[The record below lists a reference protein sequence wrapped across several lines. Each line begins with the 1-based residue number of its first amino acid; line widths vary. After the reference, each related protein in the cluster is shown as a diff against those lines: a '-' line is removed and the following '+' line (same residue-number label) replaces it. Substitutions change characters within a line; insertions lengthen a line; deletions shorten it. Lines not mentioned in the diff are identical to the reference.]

1 MTKDQNTIN
10 PKSSIELPSFLDGGR
25 VRKDRCAVILAGG
38 EGSRLRSLTWMIAGD
53 DRPKQFCPIIDGRTL
68 LDVTLERVRTGIAPE
83 NTYFSLTAKHECY
96 YRGSLCDIPASRRIV
111 QPENKGTAPAVL
123 YSLMRIAVERPDATV
138 AFFPS
143 DHFFTD
149 DEGFMGQVDSAFH
162 AAALNPDSVVLLGI
176 EPDKAETSYGWI
188 EPAKSL
194 FGGEARSFSRVERFW
209 EKPSATVAERLMSS
223 GCLWNSFVMVGRVDA
238 FLEMFREC
246 LPGMFRMF
254 NISRPFF
261 GQEPEKA
268 IVRSIYAW
276 IKETNFSSE
285 VLERAVEK
293 LMVMRVA
300 DVGWTDLGE
309 PQRVLGALSDLGIRP
324 EWTPAMAA

>member
-1 MTKDQNTIN
+1 MNERTAEFPGFVGVQNG
-10 PKSSIELPSFLDGGR
+10 SA
-25 VRKDRCAVILAGG
+25 RCAVILAGG
-38 EGSRLRSLTWMIAGD
+38 EGSRLRSLTWAIAGD
-53 DRPKQFCPIIDGRTL
+53 DRPKQFCPIIDGKTL
-68 LDVTLERVRTGIAPE
+68 LDVTRDRVRMSIGPE
-83 NTYFSLTAKHECY
+83 NVYFSLTAKHERY
-96 YRGSLCDIPASRRIV
+96 YRASLCEIPASRRIV
-111 QPENKGTAPAVL
+111 QPENKGTAPAIL
-123 YSLMRIAVERPDATV
+123 YSLMRIAVDRPDAMV

-143 DHFFTD
+143 DHFFAD
-149 DEGFMGQVDSAFH
+149 DGSFMEQVDSAFQ

-176 EPDKAETSYGWI
+176 EPDQAETSYGWI

-223 GCLWNSFVMVGRVDA
+223 GCLWNSFVMVGRADA
-238 FLEMFREC
+238 FLALFRER
-246 LPGMFRMF
+246 LPGIFRMF

-276 IKETNFSSE
+276 IKETNFSSD
-285 VLERAVEK
+285 VLERAVEN

-309 PQRVLGALSDLGIRP
+309 PQRVLGTLSDLGICP
-324 EWTPAMAA
+324 EWATAMAA